1 MIEVKHHFPSI
12 CYDIE
17 ELTKGV
23 SKLTTWMGR
32 IEKQSKQN
40 PDYHDPDKYKGDAFE
55 HLIEVL
61 IKCSP
66 IDKRINI
73 VDYSPSEI
81 DAKGI
86 DGSGKSQDG
95 ELHTVQMKYR
105 SNTQS
110 LLTEGNDHIAM
121 FPAFSKDA
129 KYMTIFTT
137 AKDLHYALDGFN
149 GEVRTLGYQKIKKLV
164 DGNIPFWKAYAQSLE
179 DK

>member
-1 MIEVKHHFPSI
+1 MIEVEHHFPSI
-12 CYDIE
+12 CYDIK

-73 VDYSPSEI
+73 VDYTWI
-81 DAKGI
+81 
-86 DGSGKSQDG
+86 
-95 ELHTVQMKYR
+95 
-105 SNTQS
+105 S
-110 LLTEGNDHIAM
+110 L
-121 FPAFSKDA
+121 K
-129 KYMTIFTT
+129 
-137 AKDLHYALDGFN
+137 
-149 GEVRTLGYQKIKKLV
+149 
-164 DGNIPFWKAYAQSLE
+164 
-179 DK
+179 